1 MRHEIGFRKFLT
13 EQCSNARKKV
23 SLTFRG
29 NLMKY
34 IKGKLTHILKTSLY
48 IEVHIKTVP

>member
-34 IKGKLTHILKTSLY
+34 IKGKLMHILKTSLY